1 MANGGWGP
9 PPGGGGYN
17 QPPGFGQPQG
27 GYNQPPGFGPPP
39 GMPPGWQPQQPMLD
53 GGVPWESASGGLLMR
68 WWQTIGATLKGRPFF
83 AAVALNDDAMSAVTF
98 HTMTLALMGFV
109 FGLFYLSVPAVLGT
123 VLLGALSRTGFG
135 LPLAGGAYG
144 MGFGLWIAA
153 TLGGAVVGFVGPW
166 VSGGIHHLILALF
179 GGIPPDRSYAHTV
192 RAHAYANAGATIF
205 SALPYLGIG
214 TLVTFALGIK
224 NHLEAYEEMH
234 HCGAGKA
241 LAAYFAPF
249 VCSCCGCCGCVGM
262 TLALGS
268 IAPII
273 GP

>member
-109 FGLFYLSVPAVLGT
+109 FGLLYFFLLAVVGT
-123 VLLGALSRTGFG
+123 AILAPFSRSGFG
-135 LPLAGGAYG
+135 LPLAGGIYG

-205 SALPYLGIG
+205 SALPYLG

-249 VCSCCGCCGCVGM
+249 VCSCCGCVGM

-268 IAPII
+268 IASII